1 MKYARLSC
9 FLTLALV
16 LVSLVTINWVVP
28 PLTVAHAQ
36 AASPSAQSCTIRTW
50 HREVHHEAG
59 FTLTLALIGGFTR
72 TGVWCKTV
80 GATAT
85 LHAAKR
91 LEGELTLLLF
101 RASEPKPIGKG
112 SAGGELM
119 NSRRYQEAT
128 QLFHDSYGWY
138 WAKATFIPTG
148 EGRRQSAST
157 IHSCQATTG
166 RCAPVS

>member
-1 MKYARLSC
+1 MKHARLSC
-9 FLTLALV
+9 FLTIALALV
-16 LVSLVTINWVVP
+16 ALVATSWGVP
-28 PLTVAHAQ
+28 PLTVAHAR
-36 AASPSAQSCTIRTW
+36 SSRPSAQTCIIRTW

-59 FTLTLALIGGFTR
+59 FTLTLALIGGFTPA
-72 TGVWCKTV
+72 GVWCKTV
-80 GATAT
+80 GASAT

-91 LEGELTLLLF
+91 LKGELTLLLF
-101 RASEPKPIGKG
+101 RASEPKPIGTG
-112 SAGGELM
+112 SPGGEVK

-138 WAKATFIPTG
+138 WAKAIFIPAG

-166 RCAPVS
+166 LCAPVS